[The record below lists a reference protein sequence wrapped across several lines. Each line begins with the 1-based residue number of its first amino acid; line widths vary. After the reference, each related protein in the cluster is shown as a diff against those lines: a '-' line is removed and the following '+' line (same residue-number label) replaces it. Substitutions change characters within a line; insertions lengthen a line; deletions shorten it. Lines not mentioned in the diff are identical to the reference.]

1 MGPACSSPEMIRT
14 LIREGMNVARLNFS
28 HGTHEQHLEVIQ
40 RLKEAREELDVPLAI
55 MLDTKGP
62 EIRIGSIRGG
72 SIVLPNKHRWRLLRR
87 EVEGDLEA
95 VTVHPF
101 DALVRLPKGAKI
113 LLSEGYIST
122 NLIEVNQD
130 EALVEVEY
138 GGVISS
144 KKGVNLPN
152 VRVDLPAVTDKDIE
166 DLQFGCQHGVDI
178 IAASFVRTADH
189 VLAIKE
195 LIEEAGHPDI
205 LIYAKIENA
214 EGVSNFDSILHVAD
228 GIMVAR
234 GDLGVEVPLCE
245 VPGLQKKMIRKS
257 YLAGKPSITATQ
269 MLESMIQLPRPT
281 RAEVSDVA
289 NAIYDSTSAVMLSGE
304 TAVGKYP
311 LEVVR
316 MMRTIV
322 EETEK
327 DCDYESFFEQH
338 RRLTYP
344 DITSPVT
351 LASVKTA
358 YSSNSKAIFAFT
370 SGGGTARLLSRLRPS
385 MPILAFTPIKKT
397 YHQLAS
403 VWGVVPL
410 LSDHHTNVEEAFR
423 KACDSAVEKQLVA
436 EGDVVVMT
444 AGTPFGTAGTTNMMV
459 VKYISCT

>member
-14 LIREGMNVARLNFS
+14 LIREGMDVARLNFS
-28 HGTHEQHLEVIQ
+28 HGTHEEHLEVIK
-40 RLKEAREELDVPLAI
+40 RLKEAREEMGVPLAI

-62 EIRIGSIRGG
+62 EIRIGSIKGG
-72 SIVLPNKHRWRLLRR
+72 SFVLPNKHRWRLLRR
-87 EVEGDLEA
+87 QVEGDLDA

-101 DALVRLPKGAKI
+101 DALTQLPIGARI

-122 NLIEVNQD
+122 RLLEINQD

-138 GGVISS
+138 GGEISS

-152 VRVDLPAVTDKDIE
+152 IKVNLPAVTEKDVE
-166 DLQFGCQHGVDI
+166 DLRFGCRHGIDI

-189 VLAIKE
+189 VLAIKK
-195 LIEEAGHPDI
+195 LIAEAGSPDVLVI
-205 LIYAKIENA
+205 AKIENA

-234 GDLGVEVPLCE
+234 GDLGVEVPIYE
-245 VPGLQKKMIRKS
+245 VPGLQKMMIRKS
-257 YLAGKPSITATQ
+257 YLAGKPSVTATQ
-269 MLESMIQLPRPT
+269 MLESMIQRPRPT

-289 NAIYDSTSAVMLSGE
+289 NAVYDSTSAVMLSGE

-322 EETEK
+322 EATEK
-327 DCDYESFFEQH
+327 DCDYAAFFAQH
-338 RRLTYP
+338 GHLTYP
-344 DITSPVT
+344 DITSSVT

-370 SGGGTARLLSRLRPS
+370 SRGGTARLLSRLRPS
-385 MPILAFTPIKKT
+385 MPILAFTPIEKT
-397 YHQLAS
+397 YHQLALA
-403 VWGVVPL
+403 WGVTPL
-410 LSDHHTNVEEAFR
+410 ISDQHINVEEAFK
-423 KACDSAVEKQLVA
+423 KACQSAVEKKLV
-436 EGDVVVMT
+436 EEDEIVVMT

-459 VKYISCT
+459 VKSISCV

>member
-14 LIREGMNVARLNFS
+14 LIREGMDVARLNFS
-28 HGTHEQHLEVIQ
+28 HGTHEEHLEVIK

-62 EIRIGSIRGG
+62 EIRIGSIREG
-72 SIVLPNKHRWRLLRR
+72 SIMLPNKHRWRLLRR
-87 EVEGDLEA
+87 KVEGDLEA

-101 DALVRLPKGAKI
+101 DALTKLPIGARI

-122 NLIEVNQD
+122 RLLEVNQD

-138 GGVISS
+138 GGEISS

-152 VRVDLPAVTDKDIE
+152 INVNLPAVTEKDIE
-166 DLQFGCQHGVDI
+166 DLRFGCQHGIDI

-189 VLAIKE
+189 VLAIKKIVADAGCPDL
-195 LIEEAGHPDI
+195 LIV
-205 LIYAKIENA
+205 AKIENT
-214 EGVSNFDSILHVAD
+214 EGVANFDSILRVAD

-269 MLESMIQLPRPT
+269 MLESMIQRPRPT

-327 DCDYESFFEQH
+327 DCDYAAFFEQH
-338 RRLTYP
+338 GHLTYP
-344 DITSPVT
+344 DITSSVT

-370 SGGGTARLLSRLRPS
+370 SRGGTARLLSRLRPS
-385 MPILAFTPIKKT
+385 MPILAFTPIEKT
-397 YHQLAS
+397 YHQLAL
-403 VWGVVPL
+403 VWGVTPL
-410 LSDHHTNVEEAFR
+410 ISDHHTHVEEAFK
-423 KACDSAVEKQLVA
+423 KACCSAVEKKLV
-436 EGDVVVMT
+436 EEKEIVVMT

-459 VKYISCT
+459 VKSISCT